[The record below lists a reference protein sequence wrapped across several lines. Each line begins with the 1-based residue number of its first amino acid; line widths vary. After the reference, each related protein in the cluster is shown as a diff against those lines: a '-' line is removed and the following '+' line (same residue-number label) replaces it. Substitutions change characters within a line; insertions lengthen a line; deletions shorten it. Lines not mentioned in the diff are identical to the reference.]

1 MKNDKYV
8 AVVTEAGNG
17 LGHKFA
23 KILLENGYEVVLAA
37 CGKSFELL
45 SKDGEDLH
53 GYQLLKID
61 FSSEESLGVL
71 EHTIKESYG
80 KLDLLINNAEI
91 VNGFGHKIDQI
102 NIEDIKEVYEINF
115 FSIIRTIQ
123 TLKPLL
129 NQSNEPRIIN
139 ITSSLGDIN
148 KMKDESFCYSG
159 YSLTAYSTSKAALN
173 MFTHLQCKEFKPSKI
188 KMYSFDPVN
197 MKNCTYNSVAI
208 CDGIKDDFIS
218 LIERK
223 QMRA

>member
-1 MKNDKYV
+1 MNEKHV

-17 LGHKFA
+17 LSKKFA
-23 KILLENGYEVVLAA
+23 KILRDNHYEVVIAA
-37 CGKSFELL
+37 CRDSYDKLSAYGEMQDFKLL
-45 SKDGEDLH
+45 EV
-53 GYQLLKID
+53 D
-61 FSSEESLGVL
+61 FTSEESLAAL
-71 EHTIKESYG
+71 EKTICESYG

-115 FSIIRTIQ
+115 FSVIRVIQ
-123 TLKPLL
+123 VLKPLL
-129 NQSNEPRIIN
+129 KKSDDPRIIN

-159 YSLTAYSTSKAALN
+159 YSLTAYSTSKAALS

-188 KMYSFDPVN
+188 KMYSFDPVA

-208 CDGIKDDFIS
+208 SDSVKDEFIS
-218 LIERK
+218 LIGRK
-223 QMRA
+223 L

>member
-1 MKNDKYV
+1 MRNDKYV

-23 KILLENGYEVVLAA
+23 KILLEHGYEVVLAA
-37 CGKSFELL
+37 CGKSFEQL
-45 SKDGEDLH
+45 SKDGEELR
-53 GYQLLKID
+53 GYELLEID
-61 FSSEESLGVL
+61 FSSEDSLGTL
-71 EHTIKESYG
+71 EQTLRESYG
-80 KLDLLINNAEI
+80 KLDLLINNVEI

-102 NIEDIKEVYEINF
+102 TIEDIKEVYEINF

-123 TLKPLL
+123 MLKPLL
-129 NQSNEPRIIN
+129 NQSDAPRIIN

-148 KMKDESFCYSG
+148 KMKDEGFCYSG
-159 YSLTAYSTSKAALN
+159 YSLIAYSTSKAALN

-208 CDGIKDDFIS
+208 CDGIKDEFVS
-218 LIERK
+218 MIERRPNK
-223 QMRA
+223 M

>member
-23 KILLENGYEVVLAA
+23 KILLEHGYAVILAA
-37 CGKSFELL
+37 CGQSFELL
-45 SKDGEDLH
+45 SKDADDLR
-53 GYQLLKID
+53 GYELMEID
-61 FSSEESLGVL
+61 FSSEIGLDVL
-71 EHTIKESYG
+71 ERTLRETYG
-80 KLDLLINNAEI
+80 KLDLLINNAEM

-102 NIEDIKEVYEINF
+102 TIEDIKEVYEINF

-123 TLKPLL
+123 KLKPLL
-129 NQSNEPRIIN
+129 NESEAPRIIN

-173 MFTHLQCKEFKPSKI
+173 MYTHLQCKEFKPSKI

-197 MKNCTYNSVAI
+197 MKNCTYNSVTI
-208 CDGIKDDFIS
+208 CDGIKDEFIS

-223 QMRA
+223 PMQT

>member
-17 LGHKFA
+17 LGHKLA
-23 KILLENGYEVVLAA
+23 KILLENGYQVVLAA
-37 CGKSFELL
+37 CGESFELL
-45 SKDGEDLH
+45 SKDGEELH
-53 GYQLLKID
+53 GYELLQVD
-61 FSSEESLGVL
+61 FSSEASLGIL
-71 EHTIKESYG
+71 KNTLDESYG

-129 NQSNEPRIIN
+129 NRSDDPRIIN

-148 KMKDESFCYSG
+148 KMKDEDFCYSN

-197 MKNCTYNSVAI
+197 MKNCTYNSVII
-208 CDGIKDDFIS
+208 CDGIKDEFIG
-218 LIERK
+218 LIERNP
-223 QMRA
+223 MNG